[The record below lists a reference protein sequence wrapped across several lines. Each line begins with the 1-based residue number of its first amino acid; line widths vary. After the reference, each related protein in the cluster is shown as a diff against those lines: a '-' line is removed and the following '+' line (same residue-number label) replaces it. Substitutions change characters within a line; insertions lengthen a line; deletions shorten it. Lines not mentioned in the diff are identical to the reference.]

1 MSATRTSSLLAA
13 LLCGLLLA
21 AGRPAAADAQAPAG
35 EGTRTVK
42 TANETVKELLR
53 ARAAPGSPEE
63 KKLAGQVTR
72 SVRDFLDIDT
82 LGKRA
87 MRDQWDRLTPAQRR
101 EFLQLLRGLVEANYV
116 KALRANLDYQV
127 RYRGEQPQG
136 DHLLVAT
143 EIEVQRHGR
152 PRAIAID
159 YLLIRER
166 GTWRAF
172 DVITDGVGLVDN
184 YRAQFNKI
192 IARDGV
198 AGLLHRMRSKRASM

>member
-1 MSATRTSSLLAA
+1 MRRTSPSLAA
-13 LLCGLLLA
+13 LLCALLFA
-21 AGRPAAADAQAPAG
+21 AVCPAAADAEPPPG

-42 TANETVKELLR
+42 RANETVKELLR
-53 ARAAPGSPEE
+53 AHAVPGSPEE
-63 KKLAGQVTR
+63 KKLASQVTHN
-72 SVRDFLDIDT
+72 VRGFLDIDT

-87 MRDQWDRLTPAQRR
+87 MRDQWDRLTPTQRR

-127 RYRGEQPQG
+127 RYRSERLDG
-136 DHLLVAT
+136 DHLLVET
-143 EIEVQRHGR
+143 EIEVQRSGR

-159 YLLIRER
+159 YLLIRE
-166 GTWRAF
+166 GGSWRAF